1 MKGKIY
7 LRPATIDD
15 TKLIFEWANAPDVRH
30 NSFNTDNISWDVHKA
45 WMEGI
50 LANESTLLYI
60 LVEDDNHIGQVRL
73 AFKAGK
79 WEISYSIASAFRAQ
93 GYGKIILQLAENEL
107 IRGGHVGERL
117 YAEVKTD
124 NIASQRIFKQLGYS
138 EVAAQHNNAY
148 GYTKAVSLE
157 LCEINASVSTGGG
170 HVLLLS
176 NNMNSLPLLDWLEK
190 RVDVLYYSNKLNIA
204 MLEQIKPH
212 LVISYNYR
220 HIITPDIIKV
230 VQGNIVNMHISLL
243 PWNRGSS
250 PNIWSIIDDTPKGVT
265 IHLLDEGLDTGDIL
279 LQKELIF
286 DEEKETLQSSYDI
299 LNREIVQL
307 LQDNWSYIYDMKWR
321 PHKQGYGGSIH
332 TMNDLQRFLH
342 GRTFSYDMTITQFKR
357 KFEIEG

>member
-1 MKGKIY
+1 MQEKLY
-7 LRPATIDD
+7 LRSATIDD
-15 TKLIFEWANAPDVRH
+15 VNLLFDWVNEQSVRN
-30 NSFNTDNISWDVHKA
+30 NSFNTNKISMEEHQAWLERVLTDVNTK
-45 WMEGI
+45 
-50 LANESTLLYI
+50 LYI
-60 LVEDDNHIGQVRL
+60 LQVDDDSIGQVRL
-73 AFKAGK
+73 VYDNNI
-79 WEISYSIASAFRAQ
+79 WQISYSIALPYRAQ

-107 IRGGHVGERL
+107 IRGGHGGEKL
-117 YAEVKTD
+117 YAEVKAD

-138 EVAAQHNNAY
+138 EVAGQHNKAY

-176 NNMNSLPLLDWLEK
+176 NNINSLPLLDWLEK
-190 RVDVLYYSNKLNIA
+190 RVDVLYYSDKLNIA

-220 HIITPDIIKV
+220 HIITPDIIKM
-230 VQGNIVNMHISLL
+230 VQGNIVNMHTSLL

-265 IHLLDEGLDTGDIL
+265 IHILDDGLDTGDIL
-279 LQKELIF
+279 LQKELTF
-286 DEEKETLQSSYDI
+286 DEDKETLHSSYEI

-307 LQDNWSYIYDMKWR
+307 LQDNWSYIYGMKWY
-321 PHKQGYGGSIH
+321 PHKQGYGGSVH
-332 TMNDLQRFLH
+332 TLKDLRRFIH